1 MKTDDLIGL
10 LAEDATVRTKLGRM
24 VAYALVA
31 GIAISAIMLISTI
44 GMRRDMADAMETARV
59 LFKIGATLVLA
70 IAASS
75 LVFQIGRPAAPLKT
89 RGLLLLVPLALVAA
103 AVIAEMTVMPADSW
117 RTRMIGNNAR
127 FCVMFIPVL
136 ALAPLVAFMIALRNG
151 APDNPGLS
159 GAVAGLASGGIA
171 AAMYAWHCA
180 DDSPLFVATWYTL
193 AIAIVTTAG
202 YFAGRRLLRW

>member
-1 MKTDDLIGL
+1 MKTDDLISL
-10 LAEDATVRTKLGRM
+10 LAEDATVRMKLGRM

-31 GIAISAIMLISTI
+31 GIAISAIILISTI

-59 LFKIGATLVLA
+59 LVKIGATLLLA
-70 IAASS
+70 IASSS
-75 LVFQIGRPAAPLKT
+75 LVFQVGRPAAPLKP
-89 RGLLLLVPLALVAA
+89 RGLLLLIPLALVAA
-103 AVIAEMTVMPADSW
+103 AVIAEMTMMPADSW
-117 RTRMIGNNAR
+117 RTRMMGNNAR

-136 ALAPLVAFMIALRNG
+136 ALAPFIALMIALRNG

-171 AAMYAWHCA
+171 AAIYAWHCP
-180 DDSPLFVATWYTL
+180 DDSPLFLATWYTL
-193 AIAIVTTAG
+193 AITIVSTAG